1 MCRKSLGL
9 LKTFEPNQYTILWIK
24 KAARAILVGEK
35 QILSEVAIIEL
46 HVFQEGKMSTSQT
59 GKIWLWIFLVT

>member
-9 LKTFEPNQYTILWIK
+9 LKTFEPTNTPFYESK

-46 HVFQEGKMSTSQT
+46 HVFQEGKMSTS
-59 GKIWLWIFLVT
+59 

>member
-1 MCRKSLGL
+1 MCKKSLGL

-46 HVFQEGKMSTSQT
+46 HVFQEGKMSTS
-59 GKIWLWIFLVT
+59 

>member
-9 LKTFEPNQYTILWIK
+9 LTTFEPNQYTILWIK

-46 HVFQEGKMSTSQT
+46 HVFQEGKMSTS
-59 GKIWLWIFLVT
+59 